1 VYEAIPSPACATPPG
16 RKRSYDPDAIESQ
29 LDRSPLELDAPQRAA
44 ASRSSGRLA
53 RAADL
58 LVSLSLAD
66 MRARYGRDPLRFLK
80 WVLDS
85 LALVAVYLVLRTI
98 LLDRGGP
105 APGLSLACAVVP
117 FHLMMMT
124 VFNSMTTVRERGSIV
139 LNVGF
144 DRTLLPASSAM
155 TEAIAFCGSLLLL
168 FALMIVYSVG
178 LTLAALWLIPTLVV
192 TVLFTVACAYPS
204 SLFGLWF
211 PEWQNI
217 ARSLVRMLFFLA
229 PGLVALNEIPE
240 SARFWI
246 ELNPLTGIFE
256 SYRDALLYGQAPAA
270 WQLLYPLGF
279 ALILFA
285 VFLPVYRREQSH
297 IAKVI

>member
-1 VYEAIPSPACATPPG
+1 MG
-16 RKRSYDPDAIESQ
+16 RSGWGRRAAGDGSVRSYDPPAIEQQ
-29 LDRSPLELDAPQRAA
+29 LDRSSVARGAAPIAA
-44 ASRSSGRLA
+44 PARSSSRLA
-53 RAADL
+53 RAGDL

-80 WVLDS
+80 WMLDS
-85 LALVAVYLVLRTI
+85 LALVGVYLILRTI

-105 APGLSLACAVVP
+105 APGLSLACAVIP
-117 FHLMMMT
+117 FHLLMMT
-124 VFNSMTTVRERGSIV
+124 VFNSMTTVRDRGSIV

-155 TEAIAFCGSLLLL
+155 TEAIAFAGSIVVL
-168 FALMIVYSVG
+168 FGLMAIYGVG
-178 LTLAALWLIPTLVV
+178 VTTAILWLVPTVAV

-229 PGLVALNEIPE
+229 PGLVALDEIPE
-240 SARFWI
+240 RARGWV

-256 SYRDALLYGQAPAA
+256 SFRDALLYGHAPAA
-270 WQLLYPLGF
+270 WELLYPLGF
-279 ALILFA
+279 ALALFA
-285 VFLPVYRREQSH
+285 IFLPIYRREQAH
-297 IAKVI
+297 LAKVI

>member
-1 VYEAIPSPACATPPG
+1 MVRRT
-16 RKRSYDPDAIESQ
+16 
-29 LDRSPLELDAPQRAA
+29 
-44 ASRSSGRLA
+44 
-53 RAADL
+53 ADL
-58 LVSLSLAD
+58 LATLSLAD
-66 MRARYGRDPLRFLK
+66 MRARYGRDPLRFVK
-80 WVLDS
+80 WMLDS
-85 LALVAVYLVLRTI
+85 LALVAVYLILRTI

-124 VFNSMTTVRERGSIV
+124 VFNSMTTVRDRGSIV

-144 DRTLLPASSAM
+144 DRSLLPASSAL
-155 TEAIAFCGSLLLL
+155 TEAIAFTGSLLLL
-168 FALMIVYSVG
+168 FGLMIVYAVPLSFAV
-178 LTLAALWLIPTLVV
+178 LWLIPTILV
-192 TVLFTVACAYPS
+192 TVVFTVACAYPS

-240 SARFWI
+240 SARTWV

-256 SYRDALLYGQAPAA
+256 SYRDALLYGTSPQA
-270 WQLLYPLGF
+270 WELLYPLGF
-279 ALILFA
+279 ALVLLAIF
-285 VFLPVYRREQSH
+285 VPVYRREQSH
-297 IAKVI
+297 LAKVI